1 MTPAAVSEDALQREW
16 WLRVA
21 MVLMSPRAVFRAL
34 AGDSEE
40 AADARQEPIVALVFL
55 AGIAAVLSFSAASR
69 TFLDDPSIDGVL
81 VAVIAFL
88 GGGLYGFAGYWL
100 GGIALHLG
108 TRGAQGEGGY
118 RQARH
123 LLAYA
128 MAPLALSLA
137 VWPVRLAAYGG
148 DNFRTGGSDEGA
160 GYWAF
165 TAIAFAFL
173 AWSLGLLLVG
183 VRELHGWTVVRSLGA
198 LVLAVFALAGL
209 AVVGVLLGGL

>member
-1 MTPAAVSEDALQREW
+1 MHFISYNPFYFSHR
-16 WLRVA
+16 
-21 MVLMSPRAVFRAL
+21 SP
-34 AGDSEE
+34 
-40 AADARQEPIVALVFL
+40 
-55 AGIAAVLSFSAASR
+55 
-69 TFLDDPSIDGVL
+69 
-81 VAVIAFL
+81 
-88 GGGLYGFAGYWL
+88 GG
-100 GGIALHLG
+100 
-108 TRGAQGEGGY
+108 GGY
-118 RQARH
+118 RQARP

-128 MAPLALSLA
+128 TAPLALSLA

-183 VRELHGWTVVRSLGA
+183 VRELHGWTIMRSLGA

-209 AVVGVLLGGL
+209 AVVGILLGGL